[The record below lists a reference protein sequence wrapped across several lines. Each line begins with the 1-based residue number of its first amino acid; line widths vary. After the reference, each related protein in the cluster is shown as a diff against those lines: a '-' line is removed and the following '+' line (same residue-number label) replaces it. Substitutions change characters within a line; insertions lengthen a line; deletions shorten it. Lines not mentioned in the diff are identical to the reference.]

1 MDVDAVAAMMN
12 QAMTIQSGSTIKK
25 CIWGIC
31 CRWVTVVTLLVVIY
45 IRKQILH
52 LTGVDSFVFDFL
64 LYFKVRHFLKQM
76 FTNCES
82 LYHAKNTFFV
92 DCESLF
98 FVKWALVSHLWKLIH
113 KILRFFYLA
122 KFRSHK
128 VNKIKNMFKNLT
140 SKAIWRKNLK
150 KLASNLT
157 YPMCGFNYIIPEIVQ
172 SYK

>member
-52 LTGVDSFVFDFL
+52 LIGVDSFVFDFL
-64 LYFKVRHFLKQM
+64 LYFKIRHFFKKN
-76 FTNCES
+76 FTNRES
-82 LYHAKNTFFV
+82 LFHAKYTFFL

-98 FVKWALVSHLWKLIH
+98 FAKWALVGHLRKLIH
-113 KILRFFYLA
+113 KILRFFNLT

-128 VNKIKNMFKNLT
+128 VNKIKNIFKNLT
-140 SKAIWRKNLK
+140 SQAIWHKNWK
-150 KLASNLT
+150 KLSSNLT
-157 YPMCGFNYIIPEIVQ
+157 YPMCGFNYIIPQIVQ